1 MQKHFYKLKQLS
13 DPEFTH
19 YIETPPSS
27 FRRFLSPKVTNG
39 ISFFEEVKTTNT
51 KSRALLNL
59 GDAFYYID
67 PKIIAVKKDG
77 DWEIWY
83 EPKIVAYS
91 SSETIGTP
99 SIIEL
104 LPANFC
110 LFRSYPFIK
119 SYTSNHLTISDND
132 LLFNIDYEEIHG
144 EAQIEQYKESLK
156 EFQW

>member
-1 MQKHFYKLKQLS
+1 MELAFWGGKDHKYQKVVFS
-13 DPEFTH
+13 TF
-19 YIETPPSS
+19 
-27 FRRFLSPKVTNG
+27 
-39 ISFFEEVKTTNT
+39 
-51 KSRALLNL
+51 

-110 LFRSYPFIK
+110 SFRSYP
-119 SYTSNHLTISDND
+119 SLRVTL
-132 LLFNIDYEEIHG
+132 
-144 EAQIEQYKESLK
+144 ESPHN
-156 EFQW
+156 FW